1 MKKKFLELR
10 TRFPNRV
17 PVLLEALKG
26 CKIECTGMDTK
37 FLVPGDLH
45 VSHFI
50 FIVRKRLGLALKSE
64 TAIFLFL
71 KTVGEK
77 HILPA
82 STATFQELFEEHGQ
96 GQGHL
101 DMVFSS
107 ENTFG

>member
-1 MKKKFLELR
+1 MDNKFLELR
-10 TRFPNRV
+10 DRFPNRV

-26 CKIECTGMDTK
+26 CTIGRAGMDCK
-37 FLVPGDLH
+37 FLVPNDLL
-45 VSHFI
+45 VSHFQ
-50 FIVRKRLGLALKSE
+50 FIIRKRLVLKPE

-71 KTVGEK
+71 KTAGGR

-96 GQGHL
+96 EKGHL
-101 DMVFSS
+101 QMVFSS

>member
-1 MKKKFLELR
+1 MDNKFLELR
-10 TRFPNRV
+10 ERFPNRV

-26 CKIECTGMDTK
+26 CKIECIGMDSK
-37 FLVPGDLH
+37 FLAPDDLQ
-45 VSHFI
+45 VSHFQ
-50 FIVRKRLGLALKSE
+50 FIIRKRLRLAPQAE

-71 KTVGEK
+71 KTAGEQY
-77 HILPA
+77 ILPA

-101 DMVFSS
+101 QMVFSS